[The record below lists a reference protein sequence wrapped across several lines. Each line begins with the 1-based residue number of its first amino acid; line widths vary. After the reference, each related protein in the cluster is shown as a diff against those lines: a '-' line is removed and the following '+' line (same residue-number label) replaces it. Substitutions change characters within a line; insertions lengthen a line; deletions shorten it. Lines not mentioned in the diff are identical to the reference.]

1 MLDVFGGSGT
11 TLIGAELT
19 HRNAYLTEI
28 DPKYADVIVNRY
40 VRITGNVA
48 VVCVRDGKEIP
59 YAQLKQENDAANG
72 RESELR

>member
-1 MLDVFGGSGT
+1 M
-11 TLIGAELT
+11 
-19 HRNAYLTEI
+19 TEI

-48 VVCVRDGKEIP
+48 AVCVRDGKEIP